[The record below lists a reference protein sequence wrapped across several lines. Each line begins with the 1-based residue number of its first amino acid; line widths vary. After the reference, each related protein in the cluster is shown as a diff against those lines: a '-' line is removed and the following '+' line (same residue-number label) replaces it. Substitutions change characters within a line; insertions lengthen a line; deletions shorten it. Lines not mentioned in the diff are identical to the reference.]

1 MPAEEALARLRASH
15 RPCRCGEALMNLP
28 TLPYGGISIV
38 PAVPDEGHE
47 EFLHLGMIVRTSAVT
62 TREGDKVVLEP
73 KDLVFCDPAPR
84 DVPQFDDDCR
94 MTVFRIARR
103 HLGVPSS
110 DLDRVLGAT
119 VPGRGHPGALVSDF
133 LSALAAE
140 ARSPRALIGDRL
152 TRSALDL
159 VAVLVMELLEAESAQ
174 EVSRAERAGHEML
187 SRIRAYI
194 DRRLTE
200 PDLSPGSIARA
211 HHISVRYL
219 HKLFQNDGTT
229 VGRWVRQRRLDSCRR
244 ELSRDRSRGIT
255 VAAVA
260 NHWGFSSPAHFSRTF
275 RQAYGMTPSQWQAL
289 ATSRAGS
296 PVVH

>member
-1 MPAEEALARLRASH
+1 
-15 RPCRCGEALMNLP
+15 MNKP
-28 TLPYGGISIV
+28 TPPYGGIAIV
-38 PAVPDEGHE
+38 PAVPEEGDE
-47 EFLHLGMIVRTSAVT
+47 EFLYLGMIVRTSAVT
-62 TREGDKVVLEP
+62 TREGEQVVLEP
-73 KDLVFCDPAPR
+73 KDLVFCDPARR
-84 DVPQFDDDCR
+84 DEPQFDHDCR

-103 HLGVPSS
+103 HLGVSAS

-133 LSALAAE
+133 LTAFAAE
-140 ARSPRALIGDRL
+140 ARSPRPLIGDRL

-159 VAVLVMELLEAESAQ
+159 VAVLVMELLETETAQ
-174 EVSRAERAGHEML
+174 EASRAERAGHELL

-244 ELSRDRSRGIT
+244 ELSRTRSRGIT

-260 NHWGFSSPAHFSRTF
+260 NRWGFPSPAHFSRTF
-275 RQAYGMTPSQWQAL
+275 REAYGMTPSQWQAL
-289 ATSRAGS
+289 ATSGTGS
-296 PVVH
+296 PTAH

>member
-1 MPAEEALARLRASH
+1 MPAEEALARLGASH

-244 ELSRDRSRGIT
+244 ELSRDRSRGVT